1 MISTKSKFR
10 IDHRFGDGGGDCVYA
25 KLSMG
30 WFSVDINNQIHEI
43 IQVLMK
49 GSAYIFLPIKVLFS
63 AIGLIQSKVLT

>member
-1 MISTKSKFR
+1 MVEVIVCIR
-10 IDHRFGDGGGDCVYA
+10 NY
-25 KLSMG
+25 LG